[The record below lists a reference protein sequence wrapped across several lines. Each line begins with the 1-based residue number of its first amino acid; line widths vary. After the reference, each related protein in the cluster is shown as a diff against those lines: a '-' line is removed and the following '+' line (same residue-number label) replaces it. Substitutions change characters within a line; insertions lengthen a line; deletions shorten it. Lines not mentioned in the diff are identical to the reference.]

1 MQQQDSQYLVD
12 VFHAAN
18 RILEYTESSSCQTF
32 YQDVQLQDKV
42 MRRLLAIEKAA
53 KRISPKTRQQLP
65 AIAWSRLVSIK
76 PRLLREDP
84 VIDLEQL
91 WNITQSEI
99 PALAQS
105 LATYVLP
112 ERETYV
118 GLSSLQKV

>member
-12 VFHAAN
+12 IFHAAN
-18 RILEYTESSSCQTF
+18 RILEYTESISRQTF

-65 AIAWSRLVSIK
+65 AIAWPRLVSIK

-84 VIDLEQL
+84 VINLDQL
-91 WNITQSEI
+91 WNITQFEI
-99 PALAQS
+99 PTLAQS
-105 LATYVLP
+105 LATYVLS
-112 ERETYV
+112 EREAYV
-118 GLSSLQKV
+118 EVSPLQKV